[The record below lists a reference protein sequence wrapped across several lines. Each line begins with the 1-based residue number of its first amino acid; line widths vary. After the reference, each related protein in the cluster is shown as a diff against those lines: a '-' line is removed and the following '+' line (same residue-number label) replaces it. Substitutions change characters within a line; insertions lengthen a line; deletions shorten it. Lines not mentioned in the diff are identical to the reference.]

1 MNDLEEKL
9 QDEQLPNLASS
20 SISEEEANISV
31 KNESSCE
38 INDECAETTSPAEA
52 ISEAT
57 DVLEPEV
64 EESSESTSADEQ
76 ESTDGESPKA
86 NIFAMSKEELLQAI
100 KDILSEN
107 RMDAHKEVS
116 LIKQAFFNI
125 RSKETMEEVNAFVEN
140 GGNPQEFS
148 SQVDEAENEFK
159 TLYAEF
165 KTKRAE
171 YVEEIEKKRQENLLK
186 KQEILDKLIA
196 ISEDI
201 DNVNT
206 KFPEF
211 QQLQQDFKAINDIPA
226 TAETEIWKNFQTT
239 VEKFYDH
246 LKMNKELRDLDFK
259 KNLEAKKSLIEEARK
274 LQDEADPVS
283 AFRSL
288 QILHNEWR
296 NVGPVAKE
304 LRDAIWD
311 EFKELSTTI
320 NKRHQDFF
328 EKRKAEEL
336 ANELEK
342 TKLCEAIEA
351 IDLNALTSFNLWTA
365 ETEKVIDLQKKW
377 KEFGFASKK
386 VNNLL
391 YSRFRAACDAFF
403 AAKTEYF
410 KKTKDEFAENLLK
423 KTALCEKVEALKEL
437 NDIHKATAEV
447 IKLQGEWKKIGSVPR
462 KNSDEI
468 WARFQTACNYFFEE
482 RKKANSAKRTEE
494 QANLAAKQDIIA
506 KLKEL
511 PLDGERKEVI
521 GKVKEL
527 QAQWQTIGFVPFKLK
542 DKVFAEYREICDTL
556 YNTYDLRESKARM
569 NNFREK
575 VNAIKGSDQ
584 ADKER
589 DKLYRA
595 LEARKN
601 DLKNIEN
608 NLGFFNVKSSAGNS
622 LLKEME
628 NKIKRLKEDIAQIEE
643 KIELLNEK

>member
-20 SISEEEANISV
+20 SNTEGETNISEKI
-31 KNESSCE
+31 ESSCE
-38 INDECAETTSPAEA
+38 NNDECAETTSPAEA
-52 ISEAT
+52 ISEAVDAINANQDET
-57 DVLEPEV
+57 EDVSDAESENV
-64 EESSESTSADEQ
+64 EGD
-76 ESTDGESPKA
+76 SPKA
-86 NIFAMSKEELLQAI
+86 NIFAMSKEELLQAL
-100 KDILSEN
+100 KDILAEN
-107 RMDAHKEVS
+107 RMDAHKEAS

-125 RSKETMEEVNAFVEN
+125 RSKETMDEVNAFVEN

-171 YVEEIEKKRQENLLK
+171 YVEEVERKRQENLQK
-186 KQEILDKLIA
+186 KQEILDKLVA

-259 KNLEAKKSLIEEARK
+259 KNFEAKKALIEEARK
-274 LQDEADPVS
+274 LQDEPDPVS

-296 NVGPVAKE
+296 NIGPVAKE
-304 LRDAIWD
+304 LRESIWD
-311 EFKELSTTI
+311 EFKELSTAI

-336 ANELEK
+336 ANEIEK

-410 KKTKDEFAENLLK
+410 KKTKDEFAENLAK

-437 NDIHKATAEV
+437 DDIHKATAEV

-468 WARFQTACNYFFEE
+468 WTRFQTACNYFFEE
-482 RKKANSAKRTEE
+482 RKKVNSAKRSEE
-494 QANLAAKQDIIA
+494 QTNLSAKQEIIA

-542 DKVFAEYREICDTL
+542 DKIFAEYREICDTL
-556 YNTYDLRESKARM
+556 YNTYDSKESKARM
-569 NNFREK
+569 NNFRERL
-575 VNAIKGSDQ
+575 NSIKGSDQ
-584 ADKER
+584 IDKER

-595 LEARKN
+595 LDARKN
-601 DLKNIEN
+601 DLRNIEN

-643 KIELLNEK
+643 KIALLNEK